1 MKKLFLSL
9 LTTVILVSCQE
20 KKAES
25 FDANLLN
32 GYWEIEHVTMK
43 DGSQKDYKMSETVD
57 YFEVK
62 NDSGFRKKVYPQVDG
77 TYLVNES
84 NEQLKIEESEKGTY
98 ITYKTEFATWKEK
111 IETLTKDQLIL
122 ENERQ
127 IKYQYKRPIPF
138 TVK

>member
-9 LTTVILVSCQE
+9 FTIVLLISCQE

-43 DGSQKDYKMSETVD
+43 DGSQKDYKVSETVD

-62 NDSGFRKKVYPQVDG
+62 NDSGFRKKVRPQIDG

-84 NEQLKIEESEKGTY
+84 DEQLKIEKSDKGTY
-98 ITYKTEFATWKEK
+98 ISYKTDFATWKEK

-122 ENERQ
+122 ENDQ
-127 IKYQYKRPIPF
+127 HIKYQYKRPIPF
-138 TVK
+138 TIK

>member
-1 MKKLFLSL
+1 
-9 LTTVILVSCQE
+9 
-20 KKAES
+20 
-25 FDANLLN
+25 
-32 GYWEIEHVTMK
+32 MK

-84 NEQLKIEESEKGTY
+84 DEQLKIEESEKGTY
-98 ITYKTEFATWKEK
+98 ITCKTEFATWNEK

-122 ENERQ
+122 ENEQ
-127 IKYQYKRPIPF
+127 LIKYQYKRPIPF